1 MAAEARGVLA
11 SGRTKAAEAWL
22 ASLEPAARRG
32 DHRPASSLL
41 LHTGVI
47 DPVSQHGIGPQVIV
61 NVGTDDQRGTSP
73 MRTAGE
79 RSTIIDGQ
87 TITESEHDE

>member
-1 MAAEARGVLA
+1 MLA

-47 DPVSQHGIGPQVIV
+47 DPVSQHGIGPQVVV
-61 NVGTDDQRGTSP
+61 NVGQVINAALPGRGLPESDP
-73 MRTAGE
+73 DHRRTGDHRE
-79 RSTIIDGQ
+79 RARR
-87 TITESEHDE
+87 